1 MTTVNEVVNFAKDLA
16 NRGQGV
22 DYDGWYGK
30 QCVDLPNWICGK
42 FFGKALWGNAIDLI
56 KSAKQHG
63 FEVHYMPTSERPRPG
78 AIFVK
83 NYWASDGVN
92 YGHTGL
98 IIGVSG
104 NTVQTIEQNLV
115 GNLSVGGP
123 AQYASQQI
131 SNLVGWFYPPYS
143 AESRSTSQT
152 SEQTGAQEY
161 AETGRFTASENIYF
175 RNEPNLNG
183 RTQGMY
189 YKGESV
195 TYDRVRVESNGFV
208 WISWVSARAG
218 VRRWMPIKVRK
229 NGQTVETW
237 GRVE

>member
-22 DYDGWYGK
+22 DYDGWYGN

-42 FFGKALWGNAIDLI
+42 FFGKPLWGNAIDLI
-56 KSAKQHG
+56 KSAKQHD
-63 FEVHYMPTSERPRPG
+63 FEVYYMPTSERPRPG

-83 NYWASDGVN
+83 NYWAGDGIN

-123 AQYASQQI
+123 AQYSSQQI

-143 AESRSTSQT
+143 DSAAVTTQASSGNLGKIKDEKGTMTVKVSLLNVRDKPGVDGKVVATYTYGEQFNYDSVYIADGYIWVSYISRS
-152 SEQTGAQEY
+152 
-161 AETGRFTASENIYF
+161 
-175 RNEPNLNG
+175 
-183 RTQGMY
+183 
-189 YKGESV
+189 
-195 TYDRVRVESNGFV
+195 
-208 WISWVSARAG
+208 G
-218 VRRWMPIKVRK
+218 VRRYVAAGEESNRRNVVPYGTFK
-229 NGQTVETW
+229 
-237 GRVE
+237 